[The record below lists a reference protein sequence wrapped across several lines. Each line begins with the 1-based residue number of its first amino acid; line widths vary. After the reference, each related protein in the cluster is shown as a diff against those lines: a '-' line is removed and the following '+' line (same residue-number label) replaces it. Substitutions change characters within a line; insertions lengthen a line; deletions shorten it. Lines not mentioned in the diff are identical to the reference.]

1 MLPHLR
7 VPKGLKVSKVSKGIL
22 FFLLVP
28 LVLFQLLVPPPSYAQ
43 GEIELNKTPEEVNWV
58 YDKDVDFAGKTA
70 VRSEAVMDWAIL
82 NYHWSSIGG
91 EDPVT
96 HVAYENPFN
105 TIWSSIRNIVFAV
118 LGLFILA
125 AAFLLIITQGRS
137 ITVRKFVIR
146 FVVVVILVFLSFSIV
161 QFLYQT
167 GDVIQDFFLQVDKGG
182 TRDFINHE
190 DLLWIGFDYH
200 LFVGNRIAD
209 PSYNEAAFMSTL
221 LVKLTAISYYAIFI
235 ILIVRKVILW
245 FFIVVS
251 PIFPL
256 LLLFNPLRNSA
267 KIWVGEFFRWLLYAP
282 LFAIFLSGLVS
293 LWRLWDKTVPLNL
306 SNLPCSDAVNPATSG
321 AFIFPSA
328 TNIMLG
334 GPCQQIGWFNNL
346 NTADAFIEYVVALL
360 MLWMVIIVPFILL
373 RIFLSYFQN
382 FQPSQTSIAKYL
394 SQASAPIL
402 NKYRYPGPPLPPG
415 SVNPPPGSPPPPPGS
430 FGAGLA
436 RSIPNYESSSVSQIE
451 QNMRQSAQNM
461 ASEVNSQTSANVTK
475 IEQLAAQNI
484 QNAQSSSQYGSMPAE
499 SAAAMRIEEQ
509 VARNLTNTTS
519 SDQSTSMT
527 SQALQSIEQQASNVA
542 QMAQTSNQTN
552 IVEIARSIQTAAAN
566 NLQTQISTGQ
576 VVNNQA
582 FKNIANQAQTLNQLA
597 ESSGQPALA
606 AAASRI
612 EQSANQHIEVME
624 QMNQQVNKEILNLTS
639 LSIPTMQEIAKYE
652 TTLLGG
658 ETPARIEVQK
668 VTEVLSRISGAS
680 PITSPAEREYFE
692 KIKERLTQ
700 EAKRGNTVATSI
712 LSASKS
718 QTAAIPETSAHPV
731 NLEQYEEVK
740 KVWTENYKKLDP
752 PNSTDGKTQTRR
764 AWVQQD
770 IKKIS
775 EAIDLLL
782 SGDPE
787 KQKQGKEIVSK
798 ILPFLLLGGF
808 SKQEI
813 IAYLKAK
820 LEAAKAVLKEV
831 LEVEE
836 KEETLLPELEK
847 KAKPKAMEAAAEI
860 PEEKPEDKSAVNSLQ
875 STDKKNE

>member
-1 MLPHLR
+1 MQLPQIRIKKHESRIMVL
-7 VPKGLKVSKVSKGIL
+7 LL
-22 FFLLVP
+22 FVA
-28 LVLFQLLVPPPSYAQ
+28 LFIIHNSLFIIPAFAQ
-43 GEIELNKTPEEVNWV
+43 GEIELNKTPEQFDNWV

-70 VRSEAVMDWAIL
+70 VQSEAVMDWAIA
-82 NYHWSSIGG
+82 NYHWSSISG
-91 EDPVT
+91 DK
-96 HVAYENPFN
+96 NPFS
-105 TIWSSIRNIVFAV
+105 TIWSSVRNIVFAV

-146 FVVVVILVFLSFSIV
+146 FVVVVILVFLSFSLV

-293 LWRLWDKTVPLNL
+293 LWRLWDSTVPLNL
-306 SNLPCSDAVNPATSG
+306 NNLPCSSAVDPATSG

-328 TNIMLG
+328 TNILLG

-542 QMAQTSNQTN
+542 QM
-552 IVEIARSIQTAAAN
+552 
-566 NLQTQISTGQ
+566 
-576 VVNNQA
+576 
-582 FKNIANQAQTLNQLA
+582 
-597 ESSGQPALA
+597 
-606 AAASRI
+606 
-612 EQSANQHIEVME
+612 
-624 QMNQQVNKEILNLTS
+624 
-639 LSIPTMQEIAKYE
+639 
-652 TTLLGG
+652 
-658 ETPARIEVQK
+658 
-668 VTEVLSRISGAS
+668 
-680 PITSPAEREYFE
+680 
-692 KIKERLTQ
+692 
-700 EAKRGNTVATSI
+700 
-712 LSASKS
+712 
-718 QTAAIPETSAHPV
+718 
-731 NLEQYEEVK
+731 
-740 KVWTENYKKLDP
+740 
-752 PNSTDGKTQTRR
+752 
-764 AWVQQD
+764 
-770 IKKIS
+770 
-775 EAIDLLL
+775 
-782 SGDPE
+782 
-787 KQKQGKEIVSK
+787 
-798 ILPFLLLGGF
+798 
-808 SKQEI
+808 
-813 IAYLKAK
+813 
-820 LEAAKAVLKEV
+820 
-831 LEVEE
+831 
-836 KEETLLPELEK
+836 
-847 KAKPKAMEAAAEI
+847 
-860 PEEKPEDKSAVNSLQ
+860 
-875 STDKKNE
+875 